1 MRRQRKKVN
10 PFVAM
15 MLYSIAA
22 FLFAGGL
29 VFVFSTAVGQLAV
42 QANHYMA
49 LVMSISIV
57 TFFIGLIGFYFT
69 RKADL

>member
-1 MRRQRKKVN
+1 
-10 PFVAM
+10 M